1 MNLKIEPILK
11 ADSEL
16 THRHTTSIPIILMTR
31 IRLAR
36 NLAGLTFPNHS
47 DPEARAKV
55 FDLCHDAVCGVDP
68 MRGATTLRID
78 ELSELERKILVE
90 RHLVSRELVENE
102 AGSGVVINEDQSCA
116 VMINEEDHL
125 RIQSMLA
132 GFHLDKVWGVIDRL
146 DDLLE
151 ERLDY
156 AYSEELGF
164 LTACP
169 SNVGT
174 GLRASVMMH
183 LPGLVMTK
191 NMEKVIRAVNQIGL
205 VVRGWL
211 GEGSDASGSIFQI
224 SNQQTLGESEGAILK
239 RLANVLKTV
248 RVQEENARA
257 RLLQADRNRILDRIG
272 RAYGIL
278 GNGHL
283 LSSGEGM
290 SLLSLIRLGADL
302 GLFPKEARCKVDRL
316 FIEAQ
321 PAHVQ
326 YLAESE
332 IDPSARDALRASMV
346 RREIETV
353 SEPDFEAASS

>member
-1 MNLKIEPILK
+1 MQLKIDSLIR

-16 THRHTTSIPIILMTR
+16 THQNTSSVPIILMTR

-36 NLAGLTFPNHS
+36 NLSGHNFPNHS
-47 DPEARAKV
+47 EVEKSAEVFELCRKAIESAPEMGSPTTVRME
-55 FDLCHDAVCGVDP
+55 DLST
-68 MRGATTLRID
+68 M
-78 ELSELERKILVE
+78 EKKILVE
-90 RHLVSRELVENE
+90 RHLVSPELIEST
-102 AGSGVVINEDQSCA
+102 AGSGVVINGDQSCA

-125 RIQSMLA
+125 RIQSMLT
-132 GFHLDKVWGVIDRL
+132 GFHLDKVWSTIDAL
-146 DDLLE
+146 DDSLE
-151 ERLDY
+151 KKLDF

-183 LPGLVMTK
+183 LPGLVISK

-205 VVRGWL
+205 VVRGWM
-211 GEGSDASGSIFQI
+211 GEGSDASGSVFQI
-224 SNQQTLGESEGAILK
+224 SNQQTLGESEEAILK
-239 RLANVLKTV
+239 RLGNVLKTV
-248 RVQEENARA
+248 RVQEENARS
-257 RLLQADRNRILDRIG
+257 RILQTDQNRILDRIG

-278 GNGHL
+278 RNGHL

-290 SLLSLIRLGADL
+290 SLLSLIRLGADF
-302 GLFPKEARCKVDRL
+302 GMFPKDTRCLVDRL
-316 FIEAQ
+316 FIESQ

-332 IDPSARDALRASMV
+332 IESAARDSLRASFM
-346 RREIETV
+346 RKNFRDIP
-353 SEPDFEAASS
+353 EPDFESAST

>member
-1 MNLKIEPILK
+1 M
-11 ADSEL
+11 DS
-16 THRHTTSIPIILMTR
+16 SV
-31 IRLAR
+31 A
-36 NLAGLTFPNHS
+36 
-47 DPEARAKV
+47 
-55 FDLCHDAVCGVDP
+55 
-68 MRGATTLRID
+68 LRMED
-78 ELSELERKILVE
+78 LSEMERNILVE
-90 RHLVSRELVENE
+90 RHLVSRELIEGHE
-102 AGSGVVINEDQSCA
+102 GAGVIINKDQSCA

-125 RIQSMLA
+125 RVQSMLA
-132 GFHLDKVWGVIDRL
+132 GFHLDKVWATIDAL
-146 DDLLE
+146 DNSLE
-151 ERLDY
+151 EHLDF
-156 AYSEELGF
+156 AYSDHLGF

-224 SNQQTLGESEGAILK
+224 SNQQTLGESEEAILK

-248 RVQEENARA
+248 RVQEENARM
-257 RLLQADRNRILDRIG
+257 RLLQTDRNRILDRIG

-278 GNGHL
+278 RNGHL

-290 SLLSLIRLGADL
+290 SLLSLIRLGADF
-302 GLFPKEARCKVDRL
+302 GMFPKDTRCLVDRL

-332 IDPSARDALRASMV
+332 IESSARDALRASSV
-346 RREIETV
+346 RDYFATIA
-353 SEPDFEAASS
+353 EPDYEAAPS